1 MKIIFD
7 IVHPGEIAAGIRG
20 FTDLVSV
27 DVDSGNPGG
36 EAGEFEERIR
46 QALIEWYDGARVMLV
61 KTEGGQK

>member
-1 MKIIFD
+1 MKIQFD
-7 IVHPGEIAAGIRG
+7 IISPGEIAAGIRG

-36 EAGEFEERIR
+36 EAGEFEEFIR
-46 QALIEWYDGARVMLV
+46 QALADWYDGARVFLV